1 MIKIKKHTET
11 EPNRTEAHT
20 KTAYTERE
28 IKYVWIL
35 FMVLIELKH
44 ENQTLIFQRR
54 TTLTTSHHTQKP
66 AIRSSL
72 SLGQSENPIARYDD
86 LKRREKKKKQR
97 SENEVFARLFDLVTT
112 WMETEIRFQP
122 PKTSITT
129 IIKD

>member
-1 MIKIKKHTET
+1 MNIVYGFNRIKTWKSNIDIPKADNVNDIAPHTE
-11 EPNRTEAHT
+11 
-20 KTAYTERE
+20 
-28 IKYVWIL
+28 
-35 FMVLIELKH
+35 
-44 ENQTLIFQRR
+44 
-54 TTLTTSHHTQKP
+54 P